1 MESGVKIKMN
11 ETEFIV
17 KEYPNQIYSLSTPLW
32 MRRERNGGAI
42 MQTWFVVGSQAVLAI
57 DSPVPEIP
65 GFRTYIEEKFGLPV
79 IMLNTHGHV
88 DHIGCNRQFEIV
100 YLAREDWT
108 LAAGGGIKRSKEKN
122 AVEGL
127 GYEVIDIPDG
137 IGISLG
143 NRELTVYHLPGHTK
157 GCVVLYEEATATLF
171 GGDAVARRILYGM
184 SDWTPLEEYLEKLR
198 KIAKLKIDFLYSMH
212 DDFALLNDMPGRIIS
227 NIEKNLERTEQ
238 VWKSPVD
245 ERIFKRILLGKNE
258 EDMTY
263 FDFVIPKTI

>member
-1 MESGVKIKMN
+1 
-11 ETEFIV
+11 
-17 KEYPNQIYSLSTPLW
+17 
-32 MRRERNGGAI
+32 
-42 MQTWFVVGSQAVLAI
+42 
-57 DSPVPEIP
+57 
-65 GFRTYIEEKFGLPV
+65 
-79 IMLNTHGHV
+79 
-88 DHIGCNRQFEIV
+88 
-100 YLAREDWT
+100 
-108 LAAGGGIKRSKEKN
+108 
-122 AVEGL
+122 VEGL

-245 ERIFKRILLGKNE
+245 ERIFKRILLGENE

>member
-42 MQTWFVVGSQAVLAI
+42 MQTWLVVGSQAVLAI

-143 NRELTVYHLPGHTK
+143 NRELTV
-157 GCVVLYEEATATLF
+157 
-171 GGDAVARRILYGM
+171 
-184 SDWTPLEEYLEKLR
+184 
-198 KIAKLKIDFLYSMH
+198 
-212 DDFALLNDMPGRIIS
+212 
-227 NIEKNLERTEQ
+227 
-238 VWKSPVD
+238 
-245 ERIFKRILLGKNE
+245 
-258 EDMTY
+258 
-263 FDFVIPKTI
+263 